1 MVEDYMY
8 SEDYLLA
15 ECSFWQDVYTN
26 DMVQKARTKR
36 DTKSCKARDNRY
48 KNILLDFLKS
58 DNRVMKLTYA
68 TSDEARNPYYALR
81 SNRKNNAD
89 MFGDITIKKQKEC
102 IILRKKP
109 SLYA

>member
-1 MVEDYMY
+1 MDSYMY

-15 ECSFWQDVYTN
+15 ESDFWRDVYTD
-26 DMVQKARTKR
+26 DMCQKAKEKR
-36 DTKSCKARDNRY
+36 ETKSRKPKDNRY

-58 DNRVMKLTYA
+58 NNRSLKLTYE
-68 TSDEARNPYYALR
+68 TSEDALPHYHALR
-81 SNRKNNAD
+81 KSKSSNEY